1 MNQVHCTPSVRK
13 QRVKNEKPKAF
24 INESW
29 DGIAQLVAK
38 GRECQNKQESVKDL
52 LAEHDYGWFLS
63 LWVRRESN
71 LFFYS
76 AQPPPL
82 TLGDSHDQVEPELL
96 LIISTSL
103 VF

>member
-1 MNQVHCTPSVRK
+1 MSKKR
-13 QRVKNEKPKAF
+13 EKL
-24 INESW
+24 I
-29 DGIAQLVAK
+29 
-38 GRECQNKQESVKDL
+38 
-52 LAEHDYGWFLS
+52 FL
-63 LWVRRESN
+63 
-71 LFFYS
+71 YC